1 MMATTNLIIMF
12 IPIYDGKVFE
22 EGKYSKSYY
31 YLSIFAL
38 IASVVIYLGGCNWI
52 TAGIDRLFFK

>member
-1 MMATTNLIIMF
+1 MF